1 MKAAAT
7 APAGAAAGI
16 SMVAGVQ
23 FALII
28 TAKDST
34 RAVLVLPK
42 NVKTPS
48 PFTALKSR
56 RDNGC
61 DDIME
66 QQAETRT
73 AGPVARIVLS
83 LVLGIILLPAL
94 AALSFDFPLHEAFV
108 LVGSILIFQPV
119 AAGIGIALNIPPVP
133 VLLIMLSVGTAA
145 IFIFF
150 GICDLFYEK
159 SAWLRDHLAKVSA
172 IADRSVLFKKY
183 GILMFIP
190 FIWVPGVGLYGC
202 VLLAWLFG
210 WRDARAVCIILAG
223 WMIASLIVVGA
234 ALGVKEVVT

>member
-1 MKAAAT
+1 MPVLARFSREKTETAT
-7 APAGAAAGI
+7 
-16 SMVAGVQ
+16 
-23 FALII
+23 
-28 TAKDST
+28 
-34 RAVLVLPK
+34 
-42 NVKTPS
+42 

-61 DDIME
+61 DDTME
-66 QQAETRT
+66 QQAETKA

-83 LVLGIILLPAL
+83 LVLGIIIVPLL
-94 AALSFDFPLHEAFV
+94 AAGLWDVPLHAAFV

-145 IFIFF
+145 IFIFS

-172 IADRSVLFKKY
+172 IADRSALFKQY
-183 GILMFIP
+183 GILMFVP

-202 VLLAWLFG
+202 ALLAWLFG
-210 WRDARAVCIILAG
+210 WRDTKAIGIILAG
-223 WMIASLIVVGA
+223 WMLASVLVVAA